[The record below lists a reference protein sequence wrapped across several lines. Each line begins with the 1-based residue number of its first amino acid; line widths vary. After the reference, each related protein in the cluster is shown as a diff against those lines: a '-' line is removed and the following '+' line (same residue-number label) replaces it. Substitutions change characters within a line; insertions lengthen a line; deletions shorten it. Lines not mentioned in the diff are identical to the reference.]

1 MKQYFYIATLLLLLA
16 SCAGGRQAA
25 TETESPYRRKP
36 IVEVTASELKADS
49 ALIEATTQMLLGH
62 REEAIER
69 YRRLLKDSATYSP
82 AHYEL
87 GRAYLS
93 MGWVDSALVHTR
105 QACHLDEDNVW
116 YRILLTRVYEMK
128 QDPKNLLATWEDIV
142 KRNPDVL
149 NYYYDLSNAY
159 LTTGNVPGS
168 IEVLDRV
175 ERRYGV
181 TEEVSL
187 QKHKLWM
194 AINKPEKARRE
205 LERLAEAMPN
215 EVRYNAILAES
226 YMSEKNYAKAL
237 TYYQRIL
244 AAQPN
249 DENIHIALASCYNAM
264 GNLQA
269 AYNHLR
275 LGVLNRSVDGKHRLQ
290 YLTEFM
296 KDQKFFAA
304 YNRECYLLADTVAA
318 QCTEDDGHH
327 FPYGLL
333 LAAQE
338 RYAEAAKQFTLH
350 LEHDKSQ
357 YAIWEALLMCESQL
371 PDHRDQLLEHALAA
385 TELFP
390 LHLRPYLILAATY
403 LELGDCKQALLY
415 INRGLMVA
423 PSDATVNEINHKIKE
438 TCHED

>member
-1 MKQYFYIATLLLLLA
+1 
-16 SCAGGRQAA
+16 
-25 TETESPYRRKP
+25 
-36 IVEVTASELKADS
+36 
-49 ALIEATTQMLLGH
+49 MLLGH
-62 REEAIER
+62 REESIKL
-69 YRRLLKDSATYSP
+69 YQRLLKDSATYSP

-93 MGWVDSALVHTR
+93 MGWLDSALVHTR
-105 QACHLDEDNVW
+105 QACQLDEDNVW

-128 QDPKNLLATWEDIV
+128 QDYKNLVATWEDIV
-142 KRNPDVL
+142 KRNPDGV

-159 LTTGNVPGS
+159 LTTGDVPGS

-175 ERRYGV
+175 ERRFGV

-194 AINKPEKARRE
+194 AVNKPEKARRE

-226 YMSEKNYAKAL
+226 YMSEKNYTKAL
-237 TYYQRIL
+237 TYYERIL

-249 DENIHIALASCYNAM
+249 DEDIHIALASCHKAM
-264 GNLQA
+264 GNMEK
-269 AYNHLR
+269 AYHHLR
-275 LGVLNRSVDGKHRLQ
+275 LGVLNQNVDGQHRLQ

-296 KDQKFFAA
+296 RDQKFFAV
-304 YNRECYLLADTVAA
+304 YNRACYLLADTVAS
-318 QCTEDDGHH
+318 QCTEEDGHH

-338 RYAEAAKQFTLH
+338 RYAEAAKQFARH

-357 YAIWEALLMCESQL
+357 YAPWEALLMCESQL
-371 PDHRDQLLEHALAA
+371 PELRDQMMEHALTA
-385 TELFP
+385 TEMFP
-390 LHLRPYLILAATY
+390 LHLRPYLILASAY
-403 LELGDCKQALLY
+403 MERGDCKQALLY
-415 INRGLMVA
+415 IGRALMVA
-423 PSDATVNEINHKIKE
+423 PGDPTANEINHKIKE